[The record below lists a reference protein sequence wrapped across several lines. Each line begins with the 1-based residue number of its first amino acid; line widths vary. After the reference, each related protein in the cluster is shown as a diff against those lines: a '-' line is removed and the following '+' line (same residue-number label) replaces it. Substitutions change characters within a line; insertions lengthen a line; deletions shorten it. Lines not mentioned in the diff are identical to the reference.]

1 VGGAKLMARQPFFPL
16 VHAPSH
22 RRTVQIPITP
32 VPAQQAQAPA
42 QIAKNLQQWGV
53 SRLPV
58 TNFMPAEGREFRPAT
73 YVPIPLQGAQAV
85 VVQFT
90 IPQGYNAM
98 INALANVYVG
108 GGFQE
113 GQGAIY
119 WTLYSDFT
127 QKIVVPN
134 FDHIVASLGSVNN
147 AAKLNGIRVKENQV
161 VTLAVNNL
169 AAPGGILPAGQLIGG
184 MLGGYYYPIALEP
197 PTIGF

>member
-1 VGGAKLMARQPFFPL
+1 MSKTGWFPL

-22 RRTVQIPITP
+22 RRTVQVPIPP

-58 TNFMPAEGREFRPAT
+58 TNFMPAEGRAFRPHA
-73 YVPIPLQGAQAV
+73 YVAIPAIGAQAV

-90 IPQGYNAM
+90 VPQGYNG
-98 INALANVYVG
+98 IIDSLANVYVG

-119 WTLYSDFT
+119 WTLYADYTS
-127 QKIVVPN
+127 KVVVPN
-134 FDHIVASLGSVNN
+134 FDKLIASLGSVNN
-147 AAKLNGIRVKENQV
+147 TAKLPGIRIKENQV
-161 VTLAVNNL
+161 VTLTTNNV
-169 AAPGGILPAGQLIGG
+169 AIIPAGQLIGG
-184 MLGGYYYPIALEP
+184 LLGGWFYPVALEP